1 MTLYL
6 TDRTPPDEIRRAREA
21 GIVALKLYPAGA
33 TTNSDAGVTDIRKTY
48 ATLEAMQREG
58 LLLLVHGEVTD
69 ADIDLFDRE
78 AVFIDRVLQPLRRDF
93 PGLKVV
99 FEHITTREAAQYV
112 AAGDDH
118 LAATITAHHL
128 LFNRNAIFLG
138 GMRPHYYC
146 LPVLKREE
154 HRLALVAAATSGSP
168 KFFLGTDSAPHAAA
182 LKEHAAA
189 CAGCYTALSAL
200 ELYAAGLRRCRRA
213 GQAGRLCQLPRR
225 RFLRPAAQRRP
236 HHAAPPGLDAA
247 REPALRRDAA
257 QAAVWRR
264 NAELD
269 TGDRGMIEKQPRIA
283 LLIDADNSPASKID
297 VILAELAKV
306 GVTNI
311 RRAYGN
317 WKKDG
322 LKGWEAVLHEYAIR
336 PVQQF
341 DYSKGKNAT
350 DMGMVIEAMDL
361 LYTDQP
367 EAFGIVSSDADFTPL
382 VMHLKAKGAQVFG
395 FGAKKTPLPFVNAC
409 SRFLYLE
416 HLGQP
421 VAVDEPRDAKAS
433 KTDKPRPKAA
443 AQGGNGVGNGDAAP
457 TRLDSA
463 ALKQDARLVSLL
475 RNAVESAAGEDGWS
489 ALGSVGQQIGN
500 QASFDPR
507 NYGYR
512 KLLDLIEATQLFEL
526 DRRGTQFVLR
536 DKKLAKAG

>member
-1 MTLYL
+1 
-6 TDRTPPDEIRRAREA
+6 
-21 GIVALKLYPAGA
+21 
-33 TTNSDAGVTDIRKTY
+33 
-48 ATLEAMQREG
+48 
-58 LLLLVHGEVTD
+58 
-69 ADIDLFDRE
+69 
-78 AVFIDRVLQPLRRDF
+78 
-93 PGLKVV
+93 
-99 FEHITTREAAQYV
+99 
-112 AAGDDH
+112 
-118 LAATITAHHL
+118 
-128 LFNRNAIFLG
+128 
-138 GMRPHYYC
+138 
-146 LPVLKREE
+146 
-154 HRLALVAAATSGSP
+154 
-168 KFFLGTDSAPHAAA
+168 
-182 LKEHAAA
+182 
-189 CAGCYTALSAL
+189 
-200 ELYAAGLRRCRRA
+200 
-213 GQAGRLCQLPRR
+213 
-225 RFLRPAAQRRP
+225 
-236 HHAAPPGLDAA
+236 
-247 REPALRRDAA
+247 
-257 QAAVWRR
+257 
-264 NAELD
+264 
-269 TGDRGMIEKQPRIA
+269 MIEKQPRIA

-416 HLGQP
+416 NLGQP
-421 VAVDEPRDAKAS
+421 EPAKSTA
-433 KTDKPRPKAA
+433 RPKAA
-443 AQGGNGVGNGDAAP
+443 AKAKDGNGEAAP
-457 TRLDSA
+457 TRLDTA
-463 ALKQDARLVSLL
+463 ALKQDARLVTLL

-489 ALGSVGQQIGN
+489 ALGAVGQQIGN

-536 DKKLAKAG
+536 DKRLAKPGGA